1 MKGILNTQV
10 CSCCDCWTPNSGTV
24 VRDSEFDASL
34 ISAQSA
40 AGTCEL
46 VGMATLQRNY
56 MHDMGSGICYFG
68 TGTDGSAVAE
78 NNYVTNMRSYGESHN
93 EAGTVR
99 DFVKNAGDTRT
110 LKWIGNRLD
119 IASGNVTAGL
129 FLQPTWS
136 DIYNVWVINNW
147 ISGGGYNLYSS
158 GGQTGAHIGNAH
170 AVNNRFTSTG
180 WGPAVVD
187 GVEGWFEWS
196 ENYATML
203 PTPMEKVRSYRS
215 RKEGIIGE
223 IHGSIRPQNARRR
236 SRL

>member
-1 MKGILNTQV
+1 M
-10 CSCCDCWTPNSGTV
+10 
-24 VRDSEFDASL
+24 
-34 ISAQSA
+34 
-40 AGTCEL
+40 

-170 AVNNRFTSTG
+170 PVNNRFTSTG